1 MRKLCFASAFLFV
14 LCTFLSTPILANNAP
29 SYIEKHKDIA
39 IREMFRSGIPAS
51 ITIAQAIHESGW
63 GSGTLAT
70 ESNNYFG
77 IKCKDYWTGPT
88 YYIKDDDLD
97 KNGKLIKSCFRA
109 YEKIED
115 SFVDHSDFLRDNPR
129 YNVLFQLDPT
139 DYRGW
144 AKGLQKC
151 GYATDVK
158 YAEKLIANI
167 EKYQLYQYDT
177 APQTFAPAPQIAIT
191 KPQSKPN
198 ASAAAAPRFNLGSY
212 VSANPA
218 ASAVPEV
225 SEAAPVIT
233 EAPAE
238 AIVSAPVMDFSYEE
252 ENYDIPEAVEIP
264 EDYSRGENRT
274 EVKILGI
281 NISEPVVETEVPV
294 QVAPSI
300 PTPTVKED
308 VPTYEAP
315 LEVVQEEELPE
326 EVEQYYVAPVPPA
339 PAPVQSPA
347 PVKPNPIK
355 TESEAIIKMTYTEN
369 RSTTQLS
376 RQPRVANSGRRR

>member
-1 MRKLCFASAFLFV
+1 MRELCFASAFLFV

-39 IREMFRSGIPAS
+39 IREMHRSGIPAS

-63 GSGTLAT
+63 GNGTLAS

-97 KNGKLIKSCFRA
+97 KNGNLIKSCFRA
-109 YEKIED
+109 YERIED

-129 YNVLFQLDPT
+129 YKVLFQLDPT

-144 AKGLQKC
+144 AEGLQKC

-158 YAEKLIANI
+158 YAEKLITNI

-177 APQTFAPAPQIAIT
+177 APPTFAPAPPIAIT
-191 KPQSKPN
+191 KPQVKPN
-198 ASAAAAPRFNLGSY
+198 ANAAAAPRFNLGTY
-212 VSANPA
+212 VNTDANTPVAPPITPA
-218 ASAVPEV
+218 APAIPEALV
-225 SEAAPVIT
+225 EAT
-233 EAPAE
+233 
-238 AIVSAPVMDFSYEE
+238 VSAPSIDFSYEE
-252 ENYDIPEAVEIP
+252 ENYDIPEAVVLP
-264 EDYSRGENRT
+264 DDYTRGENRT

-281 NISEPVVETEVPV
+281 NISEPAVETEVPT
-294 QVAPSI
+294 QVAPVVS
-300 PTPTVKED
+300 TP
-308 VPTYEAP
+308 
-315 LEVVQEEELPE
+315 VVQEEEPVYEAPVEVVETEELPE
-326 EVEQYYVAPVPPA
+326 ELEQYYVAPMP
-339 PAPVQSPA
+339 PAPVQHPA
-347 PVKPNPIK
+347 PVKPNPID
-355 TESEAIIKMTYTEN
+355 TEPEAIIRMTYSEN
-369 RSTTQLS
+369 KTTTQLS